1 MNNFGRSTLLQTTAG
16 LFVCAGLWRYVVA
29 PKLLPHR
36 SAPKNDGTISI
47 SSLSSSSLKTSSS
60 SSPSSS
66 SSFNSH
72 LLRRLDSADELQR
85 LGDGV
90 SVALFVRGLDAS
102 GVEDAQKARS
112 ALEEVASTLMKERP
126 EIRFYII
133 DDTSAQVPALTLMT
147 RLGLE
152 HSHNQP
158 YLVVLDNFVK
168 TERKFVMSPTEPI
181 SNSTL
186 NLFLRSFLTGRLKPT
201 LLGQARPHRDRN
213 PNCPS
218 LVEVVT
224 ESFDELVLDP
234 SVDVLLESYTKR
246 CDACKAFAPRMRMFA
261 QLCEKHLP
269 ELRVA
274 EIDIL
279 DNDRD
284 VTHLPEKWTPAL
296 RLFLKSNEAVDKDAH
311 QSKKKSSESSSS
323 KRGLTSNSIK
333 TNKKSALL
341 DYGSATSE
349 NDDENEK
356 KKKSLAA
363 ESHENEVISE
373 SNKAEK
379 KKKSLISFS
388 SLNNSDSPAPA
399 PTRVVLPTLPDLID
413 FVEEAT
419 GGRLSAPR
427 SLRAAAAE
435 AEEEAEQLEHVY
447 DAVLNFMQLY
457 KAYSTLLS
465 DDEAENSNKGEKLQQ
480 SRLDERKKA
489 AETLRDLI
497 GQSHRYMVQ
506 EASLGSLHKA
516 LERLDAVADHVAKTG
531 ISDQIKDSYTRLNEA
546 GSPRE

>member
-1 MNNFGRSTLLQTTAG
+1 
-16 LFVCAGLWRYVVA
+16 
-29 PKLLPHR
+29 
-36 SAPKNDGTISI
+36 
-47 SSLSSSSLKTSSS
+47 
-60 SSPSSS
+60 
-66 SSFNSH
+66 

-126 EIRFYII
+126 EIRFYLI

-168 TERKFVMSPTEPI
+168 TERKFVMSPTERI

-296 RLFLKSNEAVDKDAH
+296 RLFLKSNEGDDKDAH

-333 TNKKSALL
+333 KKKSALL

-356 KKKSLAA
+356 KKKSLAE

-531 ISDQIKDSYTRLNEA
+531 ISDQIKDYNSKYNVGPPQLQ
-546 GSPRE
+546 